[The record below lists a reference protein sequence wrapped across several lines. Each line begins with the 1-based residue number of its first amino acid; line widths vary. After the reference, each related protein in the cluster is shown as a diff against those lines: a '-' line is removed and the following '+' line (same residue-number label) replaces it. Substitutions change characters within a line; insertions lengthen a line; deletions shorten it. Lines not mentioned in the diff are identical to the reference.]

1 VRKARLSADP
11 GFYINV
17 DACVNAALAISPR
30 NRSALQ
36 LRSLALMND
45 HRFSAARDVAKA
57 VLTDEPTD
65 AISLGVMSDALLELG
80 HYADARSQ
88 YQKAS
93 TVDPSNGIAAKN
105 LARLTKLVEET
116 PDAPAT
122 AMHSKQVDP
131 SLFIEESG
139 WVLRQQQALDGPHAH
154 ELIFEA
160 HRQDFSRP
168 SAEEML
174 RDVGLTPR
182 DVAGVIERVD
192 SKRRGE

>member
-1 VRKARLSADP
+1 MRTDDQTAPRRTTGPVAPAPGEAPGVVLEPARVHFVVVSTRA
-11 GFYINV
+11 
-17 DACVNAALAISPR
+17 VNAGERAPAG
-30 NRSALQ
+30 
-36 LRSLALMND
+36 
-45 HRFSAARDVAKA
+45 A
-57 VLTDEPTD
+57 VLQTRFWHPRDQRWSENFFE
-65 AISLGVMSDALLELG
+65 SLDHAL
-80 HYADARSQ
+80 H
-88 YQKAS
+88 
-93 TVDPSNGIAAKN
+93 
-105 LARLTKLVEET
+105 
-116 PDAPAT
+116 
-122 AMHSKQVDP
+122 
-131 SLFIEESG
+131 LFIEESG